1 MAWRRHCGW
10 GCPFLEN
17 KKLQNLGMG
26 LELLFGVAL
35 GCAVSFFEAF
45 LGRFNLYGTWWQAIG
60 FAVLWR
66 YKALGGILEDVIKD
80 LAYPLTAIWSLLNID
95 DTRAIS

>member
-1 MAWRRHCGW
+1 MGLS
-10 GCPFLEN
+10 FFEN

-26 LELLFGVAL
+26 LELLFGAAL

-45 LGRFNLYGTWWQAIG
+45 LGRLDLDSAWWQAIG

-95 DTRAIS
+95 DTRTIS